1 MKSFESEKIKLYI
14 DEIHQLLFFF
24 CPIYSH
30 FFLDSGQSVE
40 TQSHSIT
47 FPSILYSVASL
58 LVPIP
63 GPNKLIGWQKTS
75 GRTKRIFGGSW
86 CAYKFFLSSLPA
98 GYNAHFRKDT
108 RYTVIDAPTY
118 CPCSLTQWNRC
129 RHSQKCNQQ
138 WWAHVANI
146 TFKEIDSTY
155 AIVKSDWVSPS
166 AGKDFLRVS
175 GKSASSYRMR

>member
-1 MKSFESEKIKLYI
+1 MRYMQRLSSSISLGWNHSKAKKLNCTSTKSTSCS
-14 DEIHQLLFFF
+14 FFF

-58 LVPIP
+58 FVPIP

-146 TFKEIDSTY
+146 TFKETDSTY
-155 AIVKSDWVSPS
+155 DRQK
-166 AGKDFLRVS
+166 
-175 GKSASSYRMR
+175 